1 MPEALQHLH
10 ADEMRDFDRLGGGMA
25 GAVGLHVL
33 LAAIV
38 IGAAYL
44 NLGKH
49 DRWGEHAAQ
58 VGAIQASMVSALPLP
73 SHNKPVEK
81 QVLASEDVNDAP
93 LPPPK
98 AATQP
103 PPKPTDILIKAKTP
117 DKPAPPAPVR
127 STAPAKPDVKAQ
139 PTEAPPLKH
148 PQPAPDT
155 PKARTGETTATQLPE
170 SVSQSKNGTATAT
183 IEDRTFGAHYAYYL
197 RAVSQ
202 RVSQNWFSGEVDPH
216 SSQGKRVTLLF
227 DIDRDG
233 VPQNV
238 RIENRSGSPTL
249 DQSAVRAVQRVD
261 GFGPL
266 PAGDKITIEFAF
278 DYKQP

>member
-1 MPEALQHLH
+1 MATVTTHLH
-10 ADEMRDFDRLGGGMA
+10 PDERGDFDRLGGGMA
-25 GAVGLHVL
+25 GAVGLHGL
-33 LAAIV
+33 LAAV
-38 IGAAYL
+38 LIGAAYL
-44 NLGKH
+44 GTTKH
-49 DRWGEHAAQ
+49 ERWGEHAAS

-73 SHNKPVEK
+73 PRAKPVEK
-81 QVLASEDVNDAP
+81 QVLASEDVNEAP

-103 PPKPTDILIKAKTP
+103 PPKPSDLLIKAKTP
-117 DKPAPPAPVR
+117 EKPAPPAPVH
-127 STAPAKPDVKAQ
+127 STAPPKPAVKAQ
-139 PTEAPPLKH
+139 PTEAPPVKH

-183 IEDRTFGAHYAYYL
+183 VEDRTFGARYAYYL

-202 RVSQNWFSGEVDPH
+202 RVSQNWFSGEVDPRTA
-216 SSQGKRVTLLF
+216 QGKRVTLLF
-227 DIDRDG
+227 DIDHDG
-233 VPQNV
+233 APQNV
-238 RIENRSGSPTL
+238 RVETRSGSATL
-249 DQSAVRAVQRVD
+249 DQSALRAVQRVD

-266 PAGDKITIEFAF
+266 PAGDHITIEFAF

>member
-1 MPEALQHLH
+1 MNSTPHLD
-10 ADEMRDFDRLGGGMA
+10 ADEIRDFDRLRGGMA
-25 GAVGLHVL
+25 GAVGLHLL
-33 LAAIV
+33 LAAVV

-49 DRWGEHAAQ
+49 DKWGENAAS

-73 SHNKPVEK
+73 SHAKPVEK
-81 QVLASEDVNDAP
+81 QVLASEDVSEAP

-117 DKPAPPAPVR
+117 EKPAPPAPVH
-127 STAPAKPDVKAQ
+127 STSPTRPEPKAT
-139 PTEAPPLKH
+139 PTEAPPNKH

-170 SVSQSKNGTATAT
+170 AVSQAKNGTATAT
-183 IEDRTFGAHYAYYL
+183 VEDRTFGTRYAYYL

-202 RVSQNWFSGEVDPH
+202 RVSQNWFSGEVDPRT
-216 SSQGKRVTLLF
+216 SQGKRVTLLF

-233 VPQNV
+233 APQNV
-238 RIENRSGSPTL
+238 RVENRSGSPTL
-249 DQSAVRAVQRVD
+249 DQSALRAVQRVD

>member
-1 MPEALQHLH
+1 MTETAPHLH
-10 ADEMRDFDRLGGGMA
+10 ADEMHDFDRLGGGMA
-25 GAVGLHVL
+25 GAFALHVL
-33 LAAIV
+33 LAAVV

-49 DRWGEHAAQ
+49 DRWGENAAS
-58 VGAIQASMVSALPLP
+58 VGAIQASMVNALPLP
-73 SHNKPVEK
+73 SHNKPVEQ
-81 QVLASEDVNDAP
+81 QVLASEDVNSAP

-98 AATQP
+98 
-103 PPKPTDILIKAKTP
+103 PTDVLIKAKTP
-117 DKPAPPAPVR
+117 EKPAPPAPVH
-127 STAPAKPDVKAQ
+127 STAPAKPDLKAQ

-148 PQPAPDT
+148 PQPTPDT

-170 SVSQSKNGTATAT
+170 AVSQAKNGTATAT
-183 IEDRTFGAHYAYYL
+183 VEDRTFGNRYAYYL
-197 RAVSQ
+197 RGVSQ
-202 RVSQNWFSGEVDPH
+202 RVSQNWFSGEVDPR

-233 VPQNV
+233 TPQNV
-238 RIENRSGSPTL
+238 RLETRSGSSTL
-249 DQSAVRAVQRVD
+249 DQSALRAVQRVD

>member
-1 MPEALQHLH
+1 MESTPHLH
-10 ADEMRDFDRLGGGMA
+10 ADEYRDFDRMGGGFA
-25 GAVGLHVL
+25 GAVGLHLL
-33 LAAIV
+33 LAAAV
-38 IGAAYL
+38 IAGAYL
-44 NLGKH
+44 HLGKH
-49 DRWGEHAAQ
+49 EHWGENAAS

-127 STAPAKPDVKAQ
+127 SNTPTKPEPKAT
-139 PTEAPPLKH
+139 PTEAPPNKH

-170 SVSQSKNGTATAT
+170 AISQAKNGTATAT
-183 IEDRTFGAHYAYYL
+183 VEDRTFGARYAYYL

-202 RVSQNWFSGEVDPH
+202 RVSQNWFSGEVDPR

-227 DIDRDG
+227 DIDKDG
-233 VPQNV
+233 SPQNV
-238 RIENRSGSPTL
+238 RVENRSGSPTL
-249 DQSAVRAVQRVD
+249 DQSALRAVQRVD

-266 PAGDKITIEFAF
+266 PSGDKITIEFAF

>member
-1 MPEALQHLH
+1 MDTSPHLH
-10 ADEMRDFDRLGGGMA
+10 ADEIHDFDRLRAGMA

-33 LAAIV
+33 LAAVV

-49 DRWGEHAAQ
+49 EKWGENTAQ

-73 SHNKPVEK
+73 SHAKPVEK
-81 QVLASEDVNDAP
+81 QVLASEDVNEAP
-93 LPPPK
+93 LPAPK

-117 DKPAPPAPVR
+117 EKPAPPAPVH
-127 STAPAKPDVKAQ
+127 STAPKPETKAP
-139 PTEAPPLKH
+139 PTEAPPVKH

-170 SVSQSKNGTATAT
+170 AVSQAKNGTATAT
-183 IEDRTFGAHYAYYL
+183 VEDRTFGARYAYYL

-202 RVSQNWFSGEVDPH
+202 RVSQNWFSGEVDPR

-233 VPQNV
+233 APQNV
-238 RIENRSGSPTL
+238 RIENRSGSTTL
-249 DQSAVRAVQRVD
+249 DQSAIRAVQRVD

>member
-1 MPEALQHLH
+1 
-10 ADEMRDFDRLGGGMA
+10 MA
-25 GAVGLHVL
+25 GAVGLHIL
-33 LAAIV
+33 LAAALV
-38 IGAAYL
+38 GAAYL
-44 NLGKH
+44 SSGKQ
-49 DRWGEHAAQ
+49 DRWGEHAAA

-73 SHNKPVEK
+73 SHAKPVEK
-81 QVLASEDVNDAP
+81 QVLASEDVNEAP

-117 DKPAPPAPVR
+117 EKPAPPAPVH
-127 STAPAKPDVKAQ
+127 STAPAKPEPKAT
-139 PTEAPPLKH
+139 PTEAPVLKH
-148 PQPAPDT
+148 PQPAPDS

-170 SVSQSKNGTATAT
+170 AISQAKNGTATAT
-183 IEDRTFGAHYAYYL
+183 VEDRTFGVRYAYYL

-202 RVSQNWFSGEVDPH
+202 RVSQNWFSGEVDPR

-233 VPQNV
+233 APQNV
-238 RIENRSGSPTL
+238 RVENHSGSATL
-249 DQSAVRAVQRVD
+249 DESAMRAVQRVD

-266 PAGDKITIEFAF
+266 PAGNKITIEFAF